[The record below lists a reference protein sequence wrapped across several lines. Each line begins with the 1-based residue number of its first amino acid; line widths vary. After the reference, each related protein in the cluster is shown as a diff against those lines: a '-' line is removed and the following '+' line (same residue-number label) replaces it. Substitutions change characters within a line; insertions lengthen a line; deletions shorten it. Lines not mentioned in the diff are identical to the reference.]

1 MQAIVKS
8 KTTFT
13 CTQYDHVYKIEYD
26 EETKLFTISYG
37 TSQTVT
43 FTSNDY
49 LLFVQIL

>member
-8 KTTFT
+8 RTTFN
-13 CTQYDHVYKIEYD
+13 CTQYDNVYKVEYD
-26 EETKLFTISYG
+26 EETKNFTISYG
-37 TSQTVT
+37 NSQTAT